1 MLVLALS
8 LFCGGGGNTLVR
20 ADDGVEP
27 LQEALSHLRQ
37 RATTEVFTGA
47 ASVSAYAQRRI
58 QEYKPHKAL
67 SDFLPTEFLEFGRGT
82 EREAQVLQG
91 FYEAYDEE
99 YLVLGEVT
107 DITTRRLLLLAMGA
121 DSHENLSMMEAT
133 LSPTRRARYWLELTL
148 ARGRVNEA
156 CALWSG
162 YLADPRVALKK
173 VRIYRF
179 SEQRPQDL
187 YRLLLIY
194 RTAGFKVEVSTVD
207 AASMER
213 DVAGIQHAADA
224 ELDRLVTNVPVAD
237 REETRGM
244 LPRLRAAVASAKER
258 ALLAIGMLKRSELIE
273 YQTQPAAPKG
283 WWTRLKDFGRLF
295 TREFREVNRARTAL
309 DKVLEFALAGGTV
322 AFTTWAVDQSLQ
334 RDMAHG
340 EIVNT
345 VLPLVYAALD
355 KLIFVYN
362 QQPLSA
368 FHGQGISF
376 DFRTN
381 RFDKNAGYLLG
392 SNLVHSILYRY
403 GLLLVTNAAFGLDG
417 HWMLGS
423 ALAASLFAE
432 GFMSSLR
439 NVYSKGPIQYF
450 LERLRNHY
458 NSRNMRRHAVAA
470 FGIFN
475 ALWAVVAMG
484 DIFQWTVGEALL
496 AMPWLQELATTLP
509 ATITE
514 IGLRDAM
521 VAMSV
526 VGVSIELSR
535 KRHSIGDALRTAWDR
550 MRGRRLPPCE
560 TFLVLQ
566 K

>member
-258 ALLAIGMLKRSELIE
+258 ALLAIMLGAASSSVPN
-273 YQTQPAAPKG
+273 QPAAPRSG
-283 WWTRLKDFGRLF
+283 GSLKDRPVVRRSSGSESRPH
-295 TREFREVNRARTAL
+295 RL
-309 DKVLEFALAGGTV
+309 DKVPVACGGTV
-322 AFTTWAVDQSLQ
+322 AFRHGPRQS
-334 RDMAHG
+334 R
-340 EIVNT
+340 E
-345 VLPLVYAALD
+345 
-355 KLIFVYN
+355 
-362 QQPLSA
+362 
-368 FHGQGISF
+368 
-376 DFRTN
+376 R
-381 RFDKNAGYLLG
+381 
-392 SNLVHSILYRY
+392 
-403 GLLLVTNAAFGLDG
+403 GLA
-417 HWMLGS
+417 
-423 ALAASLFAE
+423 
-432 GFMSSLR
+432 
-439 NVYSKGPIQYF
+439 K
-450 LERLRNHY
+450 
-458 NSRNMRRHAVAA
+458 
-470 FGIFN
+470 
-475 ALWAVVAMG
+475 
-484 DIFQWTVGEALL
+484 
-496 AMPWLQELATTLP
+496 
-509 ATITE
+509 
-514 IGLRDAM
+514 
-521 VAMSV
+521 
-526 VGVSIELSR
+526 
-535 KRHSIGDALRTAWDR
+535 
-550 MRGRRLPPCE
+550 
-560 TFLVLQ
+560 
-566 K
+566 